1 MKNLFLTILFLN
13 LLFGGN
19 AYAETI
25 LLKCKFIE
33 GKKDTYLA
41 NAIVKTTKWTAREEE
56 IEMILNTALE
66 KIIEAPY
73 YYPYV
78 TGGLEWETWQDDYIR
93 WQGETNVAL
102 KYDTAFTYTL
112 DRVKGILSM
121 DQKHSIRIVKNG
133 HYQKDANGKWVGDT
147 EYQVKGTYQCKK
159 EDRLF

>member
-78 TGGLEWETWQDDYIR
+78 
-93 WQGETNVAL
+93 
-102 KYDTAFTYTL
+102 L

-147 EYQVKGTYQCKK
+147 QYQIKGTYQCKK